1 MSTLENGEW
10 RMVNGEGRASPSPI
24 EKGTAT
30 FLLKTKY
37 GSKTRSVFHIQLVE
51 VAMSEAL
58 QWHSLLSVICFL
70 DFGSFTK
77 NSQIK
82 Y

>member
-37 GSKTRSVFHIQLVE
+37 GSN
-51 VAMSEAL
+51 
-58 QWHSLLSVICFL
+58 
-70 DFGSFTK
+70 TK
-77 NSQIK
+77 WQ
-82 Y
+82 